1 MRSRCAL
8 VILVLTV
15 VAAHPGTTPAAGLAE
30 PECTDALDPQAALR
44 AGIAYDTG
52 VGAAQDFVRAAQC
65 YRRAATAGIAQAQF
79 NLGALYDNG
88 RGMPRDAIQAAHWYE
103 LAAAQGDGR
112 AAYALGLMAET
123 GDGVAPDRAVAR
135 KWYAMALA
143 EGIAAAKTK
152 VEQLDRASGAMSGS
166 SSQHGDG
173 NGAPTFKDAAGHR
186 CRLVQSPIIV
196 EGRLETALATE
207 CRDKK
212 GRWVLTGPSPQP

>member
-1 MRSRCAL
+1 MVGRCAL

-15 VAAHPGTTPAAGLAE
+15 VATHPGTAPAADQAA

-52 VGAAQDFVRAAQC
+52 VGAAQDFLRAARC

-88 RGMPRDAIQAAHWYE
+88 RGMPRDALQAAHWYE

-123 GDGVAPDRAVAR
+123 GDGVAPDRAAAR
-135 KWYAMALA
+135 KWYGMALA
-143 EGIAAAKTK
+143 EGIAAARIK

-166 SSQHGDG
+166 SQREDG
-173 NGAPTFKDAAGHR
+173 NGAPTFKDAEGRR
-186 CRLVQSPIIV
+186 CRLIQSPIIV

-207 CRDKK
+207 CRDKH